1 MKQLFLVSLALFF
14 CNNALAA
21 PEGRF
26 VQKDNIFP
34 RVEIVTTLGNIIVE
48 LDRSRAPI
56 TVNNFLTYVADKSYQ
71 GSVFHRIE
79 RDVENDIDFVIQ
91 GGGYDKDYDGL
102 HENDPIFNESGN
114 GLKNNMYSIAM
125 AYQDRKPHSGTRQFF
140 FNMDNNKHLNPGKE
154 WGFAVFG
161 TVMDGYDTLD
171 AIMAVKTGYNEKIGY
186 DFVPVEPVVI
196 LNIKVLEPVPL

>member
-1 MKQLFLVSLALFF
+1 MKRFFLVGLSLFFSINSLA
-14 CNNALAA
+14 AQ
-21 PEGRF
+21 EGRF

-34 RVEIVTTLGNIIVE
+34 RVEIVTSMGSIIVE

-56 TVNNFLTYVADKSYQ
+56 TVNNFLTYVSDKSYQ

-79 RDVENDIDFVIQ
+79 RDIENERDFVIQ

-114 GLKNNMYSIAM
+114 GLKNDMYSIAM
-125 AYQDRKPHSGTRQFF
+125 AYQDREPHSGTRQFF
-140 FNMDNNKHLNPGKE
+140 FNMDNNDHLNPNKD

-161 TVMDGYDTLD
+161 NVMDGYDTLD
-171 AIMAVKTGYNEKIGY
+171 KIMTVETGFNEKIGY
-186 DFVPVEPVVI
+186 DFVPKTPVVI
-196 LNIKVLEPVPL
+196 LNIKLLEQTPL